1 MAVTATPIFVQSP
14 LIGYLDMSAQTACTT
29 RGKTAT
35 ASLAGA
41 NIIQLLNTTTNGA
54 RIDSIQVNACS
65 TAIGSQTAA
74 NLVGIWIWDG
84 TNAQLY
90 TEITVT
96 ASTSTSATVA
106 GFTTTITFTNPLVLP
121 STYKLY
127 ASVSVTTTAS
137 TTALQV
143 FTFGGSY

>member
-41 NIIQLLNTTTNGA
+41 NIIQLLNTTTNGC
-54 RIDSIQVNACS
+54 RVDSIQVNACS
-65 TAIGSQTAA
+65 TSMTATTAA

-90 TEITVT
+90 NEIAVT
-96 ASTSTSATVA
+96 AVVPSTTTA

>member
-1 MAVTATPIFVQSP
+1 MPVTATPIFVQTP

-35 ASLAGA
+35 ASLAAA
-41 NIIQLLNTTTNGA
+41 NIVQLLNTTTNGC

-65 TAIGSQTAA
+65 TSITAATAA
-74 NLVGIWIWDG
+74 NLVQIWIWDG

-90 TEITVT
+90 TEIAVSALTPSTTT
-96 ASTSTSATVA
+96 AA
-106 GFTTTITFTNPLVLP
+106 FTTTLTLTNPLVLP

-127 ASVSVTTTAS
+127 ASVTVTTTAA

-143 FTFGGSY
+143 YTFGGAY

>member
-41 NIIQLLNTTTNGA
+41 NIIQLLNTTTNGC
-54 RIDSIQVNACS
+54 RVDSIQVNACS
-65 TAIGSQTAA
+65 TSMTAATAA
-74 NLVGIWIWDG
+74 NLVGIWIHDG

-90 TEITVT
+90 TEIAVT
-96 ASTSTSATVA
+96 AVTPSTTTA
-106 GFTTTITFTNPLVLP
+106 GFTITLTFTNPLVLP
-121 STYKLY
+121 STHKLC